1 MVKLTSTILT
11 VIIFM
16 TAGYC
21 SAREQALNSQAMR
34 GTGTQHII
42 PKLPADKRAGSNFLY
57 FQLVTDLKANAINSA
72 DTITSL
78 SNSYP
83 ITLRLELERI
93 RRMTIEY
100 LFETYG
106 FNKAVKKRI
115 YMYSKKSKHDF
126 RKNLHRAG
134 KYLDAMSQI
143 FREKNLPQELVFLPL
158 IESGF
163 RLNAYSHKKAAGPW
177 QFIPRTAK
185 TFGLKIDWW
194 VDERLDPIKS
204 TRAAAEYLRKLYKI
218 FGSWNLVLAAYN
230 AGEGNILRA
239 LRKTKSNDFWALRK
253 TRHIV
258 NETKNYVP
266 SYIAA
271 AAIALHPESF
281 GLQNI
286 TYHRPLSYDEVVIDM
301 PMDLTVIAE
310 FTGSDPSDIKEL
322 NPELR
327 RWCTPPNVSHYT
339 LRIPVGTKE
348 KFIANVSNARK
359 EKLLYVE
366 FYTVKKGDTVWKI
379 AQQFD
384 VPKQAI
390 IDFNALNKKGFI
402 VAGKKIL
409 IPYKRSAVI
418 IGKNDET
425 TRTRLR
431 PILKS
436 NPSKNSI

>member
-1 MVKLTSTILT
+1 MIKLISSIVT

-16 TAGYC
+16 TAGY
-21 SAREQALNSQAMR
+21 SFEQLLNSQAMR
-34 GTGTQHII
+34 GTGPQHII
-42 PKLPADKRAGSNFLY
+42 PKLPADKRSDSNFIY
-57 FQLVTDLKANAINSA
+57 FQLVSDFKANTINSA
-72 DTITSL
+72 DRITPL

-126 RKNLHRAG
+126 LQNLERAG
-134 KYLDAMSQI
+134 KYIDAMAQI
-143 FREKNLPQELVFLPL
+143 FREEHLPQELVFIPL

-163 RLNAYSHKKAAGPW
+163 RLDAYSHKRAAGPW
-177 QFIPRTAK
+177 QFIPRTGK

-204 TRAAAEYLRKLYKI
+204 TRAAAEYIKKLYKI

-230 AGEGNILRA
+230 AGEGKISRA
-239 LRKTKSNDFWALRK
+239 LKRTKSNDFWALRK
-253 TRHIV
+253 TRHIMK
-258 NETKNYVP
+258 ETKNYVP

-271 AAIALHPESF
+271 TAIALHPESF

-286 TYHRPLSYDEVVIDM
+286 TYHSPLSYDEVVIDI

-310 FTGSDPSDIKEL
+310 FTGSDTSDIKEL

-339 LRIPVGTKE
+339 LRIPAGTKE

-359 EKLLYVE
+359 EELLYVE

-379 AQQFD
+379 AQQID
-384 VPKQAI
+384 VPQRAI
-390 IDFNALNKKGFI
+390 MDFNTLSKKGFI
-402 VAGKKIL
+402 ISGKKIL
-409 IPYKRSAVI
+409 IPYKSSAVI
-418 IGKNDET
+418 IEKNNET

-436 NPSKNSI
+436 TSSKNSI